1 MGKAK
6 VGVGKKNN
14 VPATAAKGM
23 SGTWSPSFAADPAC
37 SLPEPHC
44 EWLVVY
50 VCVTRS
56 QSRRS
61 WPRLSTWNLC
71 TLISLHSSGASSP
84 PPLDS
89 GMHAGEG
96 SGGGGGSGSST
107 SNILPPEVEE
117 WFQAGRFRLMEA
129 CEERNPSI
137 VGDSKKAE
145 EAKQRL
151 ASLSLGQD
159 TKGVSFAGDALHH
172 LYFSTKFERRGVL
185 LYWILRLACLK
196 R

>member
-1 MGKAK
+1 
-6 VGVGKKNN
+6 
-14 VPATAAKGM
+14 
-23 SGTWSPSFAADPAC
+23 
-37 SLPEPHC
+37 
-44 EWLVVY
+44 
-50 VCVTRS
+50 
-56 QSRRS
+56 
-61 WPRLSTWNLC
+61 
-71 TLISLHSSGASSP
+71 
-84 PPLDS
+84 
-89 GMHAGEG
+89 
-96 SGGGGGSGSST
+96 
-107 SNILPPEVEE
+107 
-117 WFQAGRFRLMEA
+117 
-129 CEERNPSI
+129 